1 MLQYVRD
8 MWDAAAAGRGAL
20 PDDVRARMFAQRAS
34 IARTCAE
41 LTNQLFLDSGA
52 MSLFETSGVTI
63 VSTRVDDLVHG
74 MTANGLMS
82 VSLDPALVVVSIA
95 SGARMHEI
103 LLRAG
108 RYGVSVLSREQEPVG
123 RHFAGRQQA
132 GEIEL
137 VESQGVPLVEGALT
151 HVVADVVDAHPAGD
165 HTLFI
170 GEVLHFEH
178 HDGEPLIFH
187 SGTYR
192 RLIGSAVDPTRTE
205 EWSGDLH
212 TWRLGTPG

>member
-1 MLQYVRD
+1 MTPPTPARSSGIATDQRRFRD
-8 MWDAAAAGRGAL
+8 AL
-20 PDDVRARMFAQRAS
+20 GTFA
-34 IARTCAE
+34 T
-41 LTNQLFLDSGA
+41 
-52 MSLFETSGVTI
+52 GVTI

-74 MTANGLMS
+74 MTANGFMS

-95 SGARMHEI
+95 TNARMHDI

-108 RYGVSVLSREQEPVG
+108 RYGVSVLSREQEPVS
-123 RHFAGRQQA
+123 RHFAGRPQA

-137 VESQGVPLVEGALT
+137 VESAGMPLVDGALT

-170 GEVLHFEH
+170 GEVLHFQHRE
-178 HDGEPLIFH
+178 GEPLIFH

-192 RLIGSAVDPTRTE
+192 RLIGSPVDPTRTE